1 MVGNVDG
8 KTAVIID
15 DMISTAGTLQVAA
28 EALIERGAVRVFATA
43 VHPVLAGDA
52 VNLIEN
58 SPIEKLVV
66 TDTLPLADAQRS
78 ARIEVLTVAPLLADA
93 IMRIHKDLSI
103 SALFH

>member
-1 MVGNVDG
+1 
-8 KTAVIID
+8 
-15 DMISTAGTLQVAA
+15 
-28 EALIERGAVRVFATA
+28 VRVFATA